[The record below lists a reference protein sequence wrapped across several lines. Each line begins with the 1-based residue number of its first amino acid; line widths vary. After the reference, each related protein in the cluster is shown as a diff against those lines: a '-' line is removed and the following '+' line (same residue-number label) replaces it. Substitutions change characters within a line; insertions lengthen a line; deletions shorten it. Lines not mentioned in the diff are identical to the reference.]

1 MNARA
6 RPGIAI
12 AALGAIVAVT
22 VTWWALALYPAD
34 AATPGWLLR
43 TRLACFGAAPGGL
56 PNAGG
61 WILLI
66 GEPVGMAAVLVVV
79 WEAEVRSGMRA
90 LASRVWGSA
99 VLAVVG
105 GSLAWGLVSTVRLV
119 RRVNGVGRAPLT
131 VVWAGDDVVLPTT
144 SVPELALIDQDGQPF
159 DLRTLR
165 GTPVIVTFLYAHC
178 QTVCPTVMRDVLR
191 ARRDAGREE
200 VPIVVVTLDPWR
212 DVVARLPAIAREWN
226 FAAHDR
232 ILTGTI
238 GDVNRTL
245 DAWGVSRARDDR
257 TGELAH
263 IAVVVLVDRD
273 GRRAY
278 RTDGNPVRLRELLV
292 AAL

>member
-1 MNARA
+1 
-6 RPGIAI
+6 
-12 AALGAIVAVT
+12 
-22 VTWWALALYPAD
+22 
-34 AATPGWLLR
+34 
-43 TRLACFGAAPGGL
+43 
-56 PNAGG
+56 
-61 WILLI
+61 
-66 GEPVGMAAVLVVV
+66 
-79 WEAEVRSGMRA
+79 
-90 LASRVWGSA
+90 
-99 VLAVVG
+99 
-105 GSLAWGLVSTVRLV
+105 
-119 RRVNGVGRAPLT
+119 LT